1 MLFHMCVFVLIG
13 LLKFFGTVSLS
24 KKADS
29 AVICERYPEFLRLI
43 LEALPVPA
51 NSTLWGTAVD
61 TFGVLGSSESGCR
74 ALQSIEAELRASLK
88 CLGEFIVNGHSDVRT
103 RTLRAVS
110 MLLSCPEGRGRKWEE
125 STSLQW
131 FNALHPKLF
140 TVLISIVKQPF
151 QDLRLAGLRV
161 LLTMSSFEWGQRQ
174 FQQHAGFLEYLLDR
188 STEHDKEGRE
198 LKYEIVH
205 SLVGSGSIAETVFG
219 NVDLLKLRK
228 YDREGP
234 FYSSA
239 DTTIAMEGMGN

>member
-1 MLFHMCVFVLIG
+1 MCTYCVG

-29 AVICERYPEFLRLI
+29 AAICERYPEFLHLI
-43 LEALPVPA
+43 LEALPSPA
-51 NSTLWGTAVD
+51 NTTLWGTAVD
-61 TFGVLGSSESGCR
+61 TFGVLGSNESGRR
-74 ALQSIEAELRASLK
+74 ALQNIEAELRASLK

-110 MLLSCPEGRGRKWEE
+110 MLLSCPEGPDRKWEE

-131 FNALHPKLF
+131 FNTLHPKLF
-140 TVLISIVKQPF
+140 TVLMSIVKQPF
-151 QDLRLAGLRV
+151 QDLRLAGLHV
-161 LLTMSSFEWGQRQ
+161 LLTMSLFEWGQRQ

-188 STEHDKEGRE
+188 STEPDKEGRE
-198 LKYEIVH
+198 MKYEIVH
-205 SLVGSGSIAETVFG
+205 SLVVSGSVAEAVFG

-234 FYSSA
+234 FFSAA
-239 DTTIAMEGMGN
+239 DTTIALEGM

>member
-1 MLFHMCVFVLIG
+1 
-13 LLKFFGTVSLS
+13 
-24 KKADS
+24 
-29 AVICERYPEFLRLI
+29 
-43 LEALPVPA
+43 
-51 NSTLWGTAVD
+51 
-61 TFGVLGSSESGCR
+61 
-74 ALQSIEAELRASLK
+74 
-88 CLGEFIVNGHSDVRT
+88 
-103 RTLRAVS
+103 
-110 MLLSCPEGRGRKWEE
+110 MLLSCPEEGRGRKWEE

-131 FNALHPKLF
+131 FNTLHPKLL
-140 TVLISIVKQPF
+140 TVLMSMAKQPF

-174 FQQHAGFLEYLLDR
+174 FQEHAGFLEYLLDR

-239 DTTIAMEGMGN
+239 DTTIALEGM